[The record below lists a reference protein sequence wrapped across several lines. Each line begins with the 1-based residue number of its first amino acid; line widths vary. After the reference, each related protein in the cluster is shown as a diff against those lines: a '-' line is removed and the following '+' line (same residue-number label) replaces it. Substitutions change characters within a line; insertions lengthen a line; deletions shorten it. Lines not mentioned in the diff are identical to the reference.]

1 MSCLKDIKFS
11 NKELNMLDTI
21 GAAIVKISGWFK
33 NIQVRQFLSVVA
45 IGFIL
50 LTTDVAPDRASK
62 ATIDKLDRL
71 VHQENPDRPKTTG
84 EWQQQAREVK
94 GKPGERLERIGEQSA
109 DAVKEFTGLYPEV
122 AERSANELER
132 NVDK

>member
-1 MSCLKDIKFS
+1 
-11 NKELNMLDTI
+11 MLDTI
-21 GAAIVKISGWFK
+21 GAAIVKISDWFK
-33 NIQVRQFLSVVA
+33 NLQVRQFLSVVA
-45 IGFIL
+45 IGLIL

-94 GKPGERLERIGEQSA
+94 GKPGERLERIGEQSV
-109 DAVKEFTGLYPEV
+109 DAVKEFSGLYPEV
-122 AERSANELER
+122 AKRSENELEK
-132 NVDK
+132 NLDK

>member
-1 MSCLKDIKFS
+1 M
-11 NKELNMLDTI
+11 LNTI
-21 GAAIVKISGWFK
+21 ARTMIQIGDWFK
-33 NIQVRQFLSVVA
+33 QLQVRQFLAVVA

-50 LTTDVAPDRASK
+50 LNTTPAPDRASK

-71 VHQENPDRPKTTG
+71 VHQENPDRPKTTK

-109 DAVKEFTGLYPEV
+109 DAVKEFGQMYPEV
-122 AERSANELER
+122 AKRSEQELE
-132 NVDK
+132 KSISK

>member
-1 MSCLKDIKFS
+1 MFDPITK
-11 NKELNMLDTI
+11 TI
-21 GAAIVKISGWFK
+21 SQIGNWFK
-33 NIQVRQFLSVVA
+33 QLQVRQFLSIVA

-50 LTTDVAPDRASK
+50 LNTDVGPDLASK
-62 ATIDKLDRL
+62 STIDKLDRL

-109 DAVKEFTGLYPEV
+109 DAVKEFGSMYPDV
-122 AERSANELER
+122 AKRSQAELE
-132 NVDK
+132 KSK

>member
-1 MSCLKDIKFS
+1 
-11 NKELNMLDTI
+11 MLDTI
-21 GAAIVKISGWFK
+21 GAAIVKISDWFK
-33 NIQVRQFLSVVA
+33 NLQVRQFLSVVA
-45 IGFIL
+45 IGLIL

-122 AERSANELER
+122 AKRSTNELER
-132 NVDK
+132 NIDK